1 MIKESI
7 TYVDYN
13 GTERTEDF
21 YFNQTKT
28 ELLRMEQDKN
38 GAFSTVLD
46 KFIKAKD
53 QADLF
58 DAIEKFI
65 YKSYGVKSEDGRY
78 FKKSEELS
86 DAFFQSPAYE
96 VLFDKLNA
104 NSEYAYNFIMGIVPA
119 ELSKAAAE
127 NPDAAKKLAEV
138 RNMIE
143 E

>member
-1 MIKESI
+1 MIKETI
-7 TYVDYN
+7 TYTDYN
-13 GTERTEDF
+13 GVERTEDF
-21 YFNQTKT
+21 YFNMSKT
-28 ELLRMEQDKN
+28 ELLRMEQNKN
-38 GAFSTVLD
+38 GSFSGVLE

-65 YKSYGVKSEDGRY
+65 FKAYGEKSVDGRQ
-78 FKKSEELS
+78 FKKSDELS
-86 DAFFQSPAYE
+86 EAFFQSPAYE
-96 VLFDKLNA
+96 VLFDKLNG

-119 ELSKAAAE
+119 ELSKAASE

>member
-1 MIKESI
+1 MLKKRI
-7 TYVDYN
+7 TYTDYDGN
-13 GTERTEDF
+13 ERTEDF

-38 GAFSTVLD
+38 GSFSGVLE

-65 YKSYGVKSEDGRY
+65 YKSYGVKSEDGRQ
-78 FKKSEELS
+78 FKKSTELS

-104 NSEYAYNFIMGIVPA
+104 DSEYAYNFIMGIVPA
-119 ELSKAAAE
+119 EL
-127 NPDAAKKLAEV
+127 AKQAKESPETAKRLAE
-138 RNMIE
+138 ITE
-143 E
+143 

>member
-1 MIKESI
+1 MIKETI

-13 GTERTEDF
+13 GVERTEDF
-21 YFNQTKT
+21 YFNQTKL

-38 GAFSTVLD
+38 GSFSSVLE
-46 KFIKAKD
+46 KFINAKD

-58 DAIEKFI
+58 NAIEKFI
-65 YKSYGVKSEDGRY
+65 YKSYGEKSADGRL
-78 FKKSEELS
+78 FKKSEEMS
-86 DAFFQSPAYE
+86 EAFFQSPAYE

-104 NSEYAYNFIMGIVPA
+104 SSEYAYKFIMGIVPA

-138 RNMIE
+138 RSMIE

>member
-1 MIKESI
+1 MIKETI

-21 YFNQTKT
+21 YFNMSKT

-38 GAFSTVLD
+38 GSFSGVLE

-53 QADLF
+53 GADLF
-58 DAIEKFI
+58 GAIEKFI
-65 YKSYGVKSEDGRY
+65 FKAYGEKSADGRQ
-78 FKKSEELS
+78 FKKSDEMSE
-86 DAFFQSPAYE
+86 AFFQSPAYE

-104 NSEYAYNFIMGIVPA
+104 DANYAYKFIMGIVPA

-127 NPDAAKKLAEV
+127 NPETAKKLAEV
-138 RNMIE
+138 RSLTE
-143 E
+143 Q

>member
-1 MIKESI
+1 MIKETI
-7 TYVDYN
+7 TYTDYN
-13 GTERTEDF
+13 GVERTEDF

-38 GAFSTVLD
+38 GSFSGVLE

-65 YKSYGVKSEDGRY
+65 YKSYGEKSVDGRQ
-78 FKKSEELS
+78 FKKSPELS

-104 NSEYAYNFIMGIVPA
+104 DSDYAYNFIMGIVPA
-119 ELSKAAAE
+119 ELAKQAKE
-127 NPDAAKKLAEV
+127 NPESAKRLAEV
-138 RNMIE
+138 REIAE
-143 E
+143 

>member
-1 MIKESI
+1 MIKETI

-38 GAFSTVLD
+38 GSFSGVLE

-65 YKSYGVKSEDGRY
+65 YKSYGMKSEDGRQ
-78 FKKSEELS
+78 FKKSTELS

-104 NSEYAYNFIMGIVPA
+104 DSEYAYNFIMGIVPA
-119 ELSKAAAE
+119 ELAKQAKENPEAAKRLAEAREAAE
-127 NPDAAKKLAEV
+127 
-138 RNMIE
+138 
-143 E
+143 

>member
-1 MIKESI
+1 MIKETI

-38 GAFSTVLD
+38 GAFSTVLE

-65 YKSYGVKSEDGRY
+65 YKSYGVKSEDGRT
-78 FKKSEELS
+78 FEKDEKLS
-86 DAFFQSPAYE
+86 KAFFQSPAYE

-104 NSEYAYNFIMGIVPA
+104 DAEYAYKFIMGIVPA
-119 ELSKAAAE
+119 ELSKAANE

>member
-1 MIKESI
+1 MIKETI

-21 YFNQTKT
+21 YFNMTKT

-38 GAFSTVLD
+38 GSFSGVLE

-65 YKSYGVKSEDGRY
+65 FNAYGEKTPDGRQ
-78 FKKSEELS
+78 FKKSKEISE
-86 DAFFQSPAYE
+86 AFFQSPAYE
-96 VLFDKLNA
+96 VLFDKLNGDT
-104 NSEYAYNFIMGIVPA
+104 NYSYNFIMGIVPA
-119 ELSKAAAE
+119 ELSKQAAE
-127 NPDAAKKLAEV
+127 NPETAKRIAEV
-138 RNMIE
+138 RALAE
-143 E
+143 